1 MVTAL
6 DVIAASL
13 ADMGDLDPA
22 TLADAEH
29 WYRRRVVAVAS
40 DPTDVGVLAQ
50 SSPLH
55 GAVHWHTGEVDDASR
70 PNAHSRWVADV
81 CGTGMPLV
89 IVRGDV
95 DLWWRRHHDARQVQ
109 P

>member
-1 MVTAL
+1 MVTDL

-22 TLADAEH
+22 TLTGAEEV
-29 WYRRRVVAVAS
+29 RRLVAVAS
-40 DPTDVGVLAQ
+40 DPTDVGVLVQ

-70 PNAHSRWVADV
+70 PNVRTRWVVDV
-81 CGTGMPLV
+81 CGTATPV
-89 IVRGDV
+89 VVVRGDV
-95 DLWWRRHHDARQVQ
+95 DLWWRRHHDARSQ